1 MLWYWTIFVAFIA
14 VSAVMKATGVIDL
27 PGLARWPGWV
37 VMGLVLL
44 GPGWMGFDG
53 GRALIVG
60 EYITP
65 VKGPRAGQIG
75 SWSPL
80 ARGVGIDP
88 RSALMKSILL
98 AYGLAS
104 AAAMLTYLSSAS
116 WGPSAVVA
124 AAALGLWYWP
134 FVTVINIVVIV
145 LVISA

>member
-1 MLWYWTIFVAFIA
+1 MWYWMIFVAFIA
-14 VSAVMKATGVIDL
+14 VAAVLKATGVIDL

-37 VMGLVLL
+37 VLALVLL

-60 EYITP
+60 EYVTP
-65 VKGPRAGQIG
+65 AKGPHSDQLG
-75 SWSPL
+75 SWARL

-88 RSALMKSILL
+88 RSALMKWILL

-104 AAAMLTYLSSAS
+104 TAAMLAYLSNAS
-116 WGPSAVVA
+116 WGRSAVVA
-124 AAALGLWYWP
+124 AAVLGLWYWP

-145 LVISA
+145 LVLSA